1 MKWLMVAVLALAL
14 TDVELIQTD
23 EGLLPVLT
31 SSDPN
36 ADYGL
41 VEIFYKTT
49 ARLELPANLISEP
62 IELSLHKEV
71 LINAIHGT
79 AVAGDPIKIDKDKIY
94 RVRLRYLKIRSVHTE
109 EFR

>member
-49 ARLELPANLISEP
+49 VIMRGKTLIGP

-79 AVAGDPIKIDKDKIY
+79 AVAGDPITIDKDKIY
-94 RVRLRYLKIRSVHTE
+94 RVRLRYLQIRSMRTE
-109 EFR
+109 EFQ